1 MTNKVINLCG
11 IKSNGGVKI
20 AEEILKQ
27 QNYKDTFV
35 IYDNKKLEKNLINFK
50 NQYLNLPRFLHPFL
64 INFVNRDTARIIN
77 NSNSVIHVGG
87 IAFKSK
93 SQTITFIQ
101 NILPLVK
108 PLSSTRN
115 LILNILYKRSF
126 KISKEILV
134 QQKHVSNLINIKNKV
149 RIIGNFELKE
159 PNNNTGKGFIAILE
173 NVKNKNPKF
182 LIELVNILTNENR
195 FNFTLVLSGK
205 IPQKL
210 VRKIKQNSNLKIV
223 KNDLE
228 NEFMNELI
236 NHKVYIHVSKF
247 ETVGLPI
254 YEAMLSGLNVV
265 IPKEDYFNF
274 ENENSFLYELNN
286 INDALEKS
294 INAISV
300 ENNSKIKV
308 PVYFENWS

>member
-11 IKSNGGVKI
+11 IKSNGGLKI

-115 LILNILYKRSF
+115 LLLNILYKRSF

-195 FNFTLVLSGK
+195 FNFTLFLSGK

-210 VRKIKQNSNLKIV
+210 VRKLKQNSNLKIV

>member
-11 IKSNGGVKI
+11 IKSNGGLKI

-115 LILNILYKRSF
+115 LLLNILYKRSF

-210 VRKIKQNSNLKIV
+210 VRKLKQNSNLKIV

>member
-11 IKSNGGVKI
+11 IKSNGGLKI

-115 LILNILYKRSF
+115 LLLNFLYKRSF

-210 VRKIKQNSNLKIV
+210 VRKLKQNSNLKIV

>member
-11 IKSNGGVKI
+11 IKSNGGLKI

-108 PLSSTRN
+108 PLSTTRN
-115 LILNILYKRSF
+115 LLLNILYKRSF

-210 VRKIKQNSNLKIV
+210 VRKLKQNSNLKIV

>member
-11 IKSNGGVKI
+11 IKSNGGLKI

-115 LILNILYKRSF
+115 LLLNILYKRSF

-205 IPQKL
+205 IPHKL
-210 VRKIKQNSNLKIV
+210 VRKLKQNSNLKIV

>member
-11 IKSNGGVKI
+11 IKSNGGLKI

-115 LILNILYKRSF
+115 LLLNILYKRSF

-210 VRKIKQNSNLKIV
+210 VRKLKLNSNLKIV

-228 NEFMNELI
+228 NEFINELI

>member
-11 IKSNGGVKI
+11 IKSNGGLKI

-115 LILNILYKRSF
+115 LLLNLLYKRSF

-134 QQKHVSNLINIKNKV
+134 QQKHVSNLVNIKNKV

-223 KNDLE
+223 KNNLE

-274 ENENSFLYELNN
+274 ENENSFLYEINN

>member
-11 IKSNGGVKI
+11 IKSNGGLKI

-115 LILNILYKRSF
+115 LLLNILYKRSF

-210 VRKIKQNSNLKIV
+210 VRKLKQNSNLKIV

-228 NEFMNELI
+228 NEFINELI

>member
-1 MTNKVINLCG
+1 VTNKVINLCG

-115 LILNILYKRSF
+115 LLLNILYKRSF

-149 RIIGNFELKE
+149 RIIGNFELRE

-210 VRKIKQNSNLKIV
+210 VRKLKQNSNLKIV

-274 ENENSFLYELNN
+274 ENENSFLYEINN

>member
-11 IKSNGGVKI
+11 IKSNGGLKI

-115 LILNILYKRSF
+115 LLLNFLYKRSF

-210 VRKIKQNSNLKIV
+210 VRKLKQNSNLKIV

-294 INAISV
+294 INAISL

>member
-1 MTNKVINLCG
+1 VTNKVINLCG
-11 IKSNGGVKI
+11 IKSNGGLKI

-35 IYDNKKLEKNLINFK
+35 IYDNKRLEKHLTNFK
-50 NQYLNLPRFLHPFL
+50 NQYLKLPRFLHPFL
-64 INFVNRDTARIIN
+64 LNFVNKDTSRLIN

-87 IAFKSK
+87 VAFKSK

-115 LILNILYKRSF
+115 FLLNLLYKRSF
-126 KISKEILV
+126 KISNEILV
-134 QQKHVSNLINIKNKV
+134 QQKHVSNLINTKNKV

-159 PNNNTGKGFIAILE
+159 PDTNTGKGFIAILE
-173 NVKNKNPKF
+173 NVKNKNPEF

-195 FNFTLVLSGK
+195 FNFTLVLSGL

-210 VRKIKQNSNLKIV
+210 IRKIKQNSNLKIV
-223 KNDLE
+223 KNNLE
-228 NEFMNELI
+228 NVFLNELI

-294 INAISV
+294 IKAISV

-308 PVYFENWS
+308 PMYFENWN

>member
-11 IKSNGGVKI
+11 IKSNGGLKI

-115 LILNILYKRSF
+115 LLLNILYKRSF

-210 VRKIKQNSNLKIV
+210 VRKLKQNSNLKIV

-294 INAISV
+294 INAISL

>member
-11 IKSNGGVKI
+11 IKSNGGIKI

-35 IYDNKKLEKNLINFK
+35 IYDNKKLEKNLKNFK
-50 NQYLNLPRFLHPFL
+50 NQYVNLPRFLHPFL

-87 IAFKSK
+87 IAFKSNSK
-93 SQTITFIQ
+93 TITFIQ
-101 NILPLVK
+101 NILPLVE

-115 LILNILYKRSF
+115 LLLNILYKRSF

-210 VRKIKQNSNLKIV
+210 IRKIKQNSNLKIV

-274 ENENSFLYELNN
+274 ENENSFLYEINN

>member
-11 IKSNGGVKI
+11 IKSNGGLKI

-115 LILNILYKRSF
+115 LLLNLLYKRSF

-149 RIIGNFELKE
+149 RIIGNFELRE

-195 FNFTLVLSGK
+195 FNFTLVLTGK

>member
-11 IKSNGGVKI
+11 IKSNGGLKI

-115 LILNILYKRSF
+115 LLLNFLYKRSF

-210 VRKIKQNSNLKIV
+210 VRKLKLNSNLKIV

>member
-93 SQTITFIQ
+93 SKTITFIQ

-115 LILNILYKRSF
+115 LLLNILYKRSF

-195 FNFTLVLSGK
+195 YNFTLVLSGK

-274 ENENSFLYELNN
+274 ENENSFLYETNN

>member
-1 MTNKVINLCG
+1 VTNKVINLCG
-11 IKSNGGVKI
+11 IKSNGGLKI

-115 LILNILYKRSF
+115 LLLNILYKRSF

-210 VRKIKQNSNLKIV
+210 VRKLKQNSNLKIV

-228 NEFMNELI
+228 NEFINELI